1 MGFKVIAEK
10 RKVFFGIKLPLI
22 CKEKDELLKLMLT
35 SDDVDDNK
43 LLEYDKFVKDIY
55 GWLVGDNGYISK
67 RLYDRLFVDG
77 INSRAK
83 LKWL

>member
-1 MGFKVIAEK
+1 MKG
-10 RKVFFGIKLPLI
+10 FFGIKLHLV
-22 CKEKDELLKLMLT
+22 CNEKDELLKFMFI
-35 SDDVDDNK
+35 SDDVDDKK